1 MGELEDVR
9 REVQRLVD
17 REAIRDVF
25 ITFAAAMDGKDWALL
40 ETVWTEDAIYDHSA
54 FTWEGL
60 TDNVWRG
67 KSDIIKRTIE
77 GVSRHVAAHHIVTN
91 HRMTIDGDRAR
102 AVVYLHSVHLDDP
115 QRADAHG
122 DHGAWYFAELARAA
136 GGWRIRWL
144 AHQPVWYSGLLK
156 PQGPVTPEIVD
167 RVRTFLG
174 AADAS
179 R

>member
-1 MGELEDVR
+1 VGELEDLR
-9 REVQRLVD
+9 KEVQRLVD

-40 ETVWTEDAIYDHSA
+40 ETIWTDDAIYDHSA

-60 TDNVWRG
+60 TANVWRG
-67 KSDIIKRTIE
+67 KADIMKRTIE

-91 HRMTIDGDRAR
+91 HRMTIRGDGAR

-122 DHGAWYFAELARAA
+122 DHGAWYFAELARTAA
-136 GGWRIRWL
+136 GWRIHWL
-144 AHQPVWYSGLLK
+144 AHQPIWYAGLLK

-174 AADAS
+174 AAPAQ